1 MMKNLDE
8 LCEFKNGLWRGKKGP
23 FKPIRILRNTNFSDD
38 GRFNFMDV
46 AMHEV
51 EIKQLESRAL
61 EYGDILLERS
71 GGGPKQPVGRV
82 ALFDIRDDKGEYSF
96 SNFTTRIRVKDK
108 EELNEKFLWRF
119 LYYFYTNGETAKMQ
133 KQTHGIRNLDFS
145 EYKQIKVPL
154 PNLSEQN
161 RIVDILEKAD
171 NLCRKRQE
179 ADKLSDKTMRS
190 IFLEMFGDP
199 NNNFKDIDMKKINV
213 VTEHCQRRD
222 PTKKPNIS
230 FKYVDIS
237 GVNGDKGIIETY
249 KEIKGKD
256 APSRARQ
263 IIHSNDVIISTVR
276 PNLKAT
282 ALVPEFL
289 DDQICS
295 TGFCVLRPTERVN
308 HYYLYAITR
317 MEWFTA
323 LLVSK
328 VRGASYPA
336 VTDKV
341 ILEIE
346 IPAPVISNQKK
357 FADLVQKVEKIKEKQ
372 RESKVELDNLFNS
385 LMHRF
390 FSGGMEN

>member
-1 MMKNLDE
+1 MKNLDE

-289 DDQICS
+289 DDQIC
-295 TGFCVLRPTERVN
+295 
-308 HYYLYAITR
+308 
-317 MEWFTA
+317 
-323 LLVSK
+323 
-328 VRGASYPA
+328 
-336 VTDKV
+336 
-341 ILEIE
+341 
-346 IPAPVISNQKK
+346 
-357 FADLVQKVEKIKEKQ
+357 
-372 RESKVELDNLFNS
+372 
-385 LMHRF
+385 
-390 FSGGMEN
+390 

>member
-1 MMKNLDE
+1 MKNLDE

-171 NLCRKRQE
+171 NICRKRQE

>member
-8 LCEFKNGLWRGKKGP
+8 LCEFKNGLWKGGKGS
-23 FKPIRILRNTNFSDD
+23 FKPIKILRNTNFSDD

-61 EYGDILLERS
+61 KYGDILLERS

-82 ALFDIRDDKGEYSF
+82 AFFGIRDDKGEYSF

-133 KQTHGIRNLDFS
+133 KQTHGIKNLDFS

-161 RIVDILEKAD
+161 RIVEILEKAD
-171 NLCRKRQE
+171 NLCKKRQE
-179 ADKLSDKTMRS
+179 ADELSDKTMRS
-190 IFLEMFGDP
+190 IFLKMFGDP
-199 NNNFKDIDMKKINV
+199 NNNFKNIDMEKIGE

-222 PTKKPNIS
+222 PIKKPNIS

-237 GVNGDKGIIETY
+237 RVNGDKGIIETY
-249 KEIKGKD
+249 KEIRGKD

-276 PNLKAT
+276 PNLRAT

-295 TGFCVLRPTERVN
+295 TGFCVLRPTELIN

-346 IPAPVISNQKK
+346 IPVPGISNQKK

-372 RESKVELDNLFNS
+372 QESKKEIDTLFS
-385 LMHRF
+385 ALMQKAFR
-390 FSGGMEN
+390 G

>member
-1 MMKNLDE
+1 MKNLDE

>member
-1 MMKNLDE
+1 MKNLDE

-179 ADKLSDKTMRS
+179 ADKLSDKTMLS